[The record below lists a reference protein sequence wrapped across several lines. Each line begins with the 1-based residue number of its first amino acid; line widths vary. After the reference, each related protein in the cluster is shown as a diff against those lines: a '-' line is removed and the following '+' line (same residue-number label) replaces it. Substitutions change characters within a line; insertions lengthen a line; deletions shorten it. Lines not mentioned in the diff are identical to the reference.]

1 MECLPVKNEAAAS
14 LGKQDTDN
22 AQDIEATEAIDDRDD
37 HFAIRSEYNDQYLSP
52 QLMDNPA
59 TDQGS
64 AQERKIKEFN
74 PKVKKVMSLS
84 EQKLQC
90 LLCYKKFSSKQ
101 ETTDHIRTRHRITMA
116 GSIDKSMRSVF
127 T

>member
-1 MECLPVKNEAAAS
+1 MIFVTIYYVGIDNRHSYSSLEFQIIFGSSLFLKPVFCE
-14 LGKQDTDN
+14 G
-22 AQDIEATEAIDDRDD
+22 
-37 HFAIRSEYNDQYLSP
+37 
-52 QLMDNPA
+52 
-59 TDQGS
+59 

-101 ETTDHIRTRHRITMA
+101 ETTDHIRTRHRITLA

-127 T
+127 S

>member
-1 MECLPVKNEAAAS
+1 MSVLIPIVS
-14 LGKQDTDN
+14 
-22 AQDIEATEAIDDRDD
+22 
-37 HFAIRSEYNDQYLSP
+37 YNFKLFFFSP
-52 QLMDNPA
+52 LFLKLVFCE
-59 TDQGS
+59 GS

-101 ETTDHIRTRHRITMA
+101 ETTDHIRTRHRITLA

-127 T
+127 S